1 MASNLALP
9 PLPDN
14 FKPVGHLLKTASEH
28 ESRDA
33 VVTYWAR
40 LAALQSAMVI
50 DKKSKEAKA
59 VLIPLMD
66 WLEKEKKV
74 CKYIFKGQVIS
85 ESKLDVL
92 NFPKNQR
99 KILMNFC
106 PRI

>member
-9 PLPDN
+9 PLPNN

-74 CKYIFKGQVIS
+74 CSTELSLAGG
-85 ESKLDVL
+85 LGGL
-92 NFPKNQR
+92 
-99 KILMNFC
+99 
-106 PRI
+106 

>member
-1 MASNLALP
+1 MVSNLALP

-74 CKYIFKGQVIS
+74 GMLIFKGQMIS
-85 ESKLDVL
+85 ERELNVL
-92 NFPKNQR
+92 NFPKNQQN
-99 KILMNFC
+99 LMNFC
-106 PRI
+106 TKL